1 MEILNYFR
9 WIKITFLLSLGM
21 KRSLSPV
28 EDEDGSL
35 TEQTGLEGVSSE
47 GVEVY
52 PPINSRPKRERKHR
66 SYTLCEVCNIQL
78 NSAAQ
83 AQIHYNGKTHQKR
96 LKHINNSNKG
106 MMCVS
111 FSGVPVITGASCITL
126 STQIRHVPGSTF
138 WKCLSGNKS
147 VTSNFGDSF

>member
-1 MEILNYFR
+1 
-9 WIKITFLLSLGM
+9 M

-111 FSGVPVITGASCITL
+111 FSGVPVITGAQKL
-126 STQIRHVPGSTF
+126 ELHA
-138 WKCLSGNKS
+138 
-147 VTSNFGDSF
+147 